1 MRRGR
6 RPLSLLVLTTAALLG
21 AAAAQ
26 GDPSGAWRLV
36 AILGMDDSVR
46 RAEPPSRYT
55 LVLDGDVVRGRADCN
70 RFRGTAV
77 RDGAGLAFEGLASTR
92 AACPPGSLGDAYL
105 RELGHVA
112 TYVLEGGALYLATW
126 ADGAIL
132 AFVPALPT
140 RRSAGACDD
149 GREVT
154 LVAGRDWAGLLRD
167 GRFAMLPRV
176 AAASG
181 VRWADDRLEAWNRG
195 GALTLRDLARA
206 ERATCALTPAV
217 D

>member
-1 MRRGR
+1 
-6 RPLSLLVLTTAALLG
+6 LALATTVLLG

-55 LVLDGDVVRGRADCN
+55 LVLDGDVVHGRADCN
-70 RFRGTAV
+70 RFRGTAAH
-77 RDGAGLAFEGLASTR
+77 DGAGLAFEGLASTR
-92 AACPPGSLGDAYL
+92 AACAPGSLADAYL
-105 RELGHVA
+105 RELEHVA
-112 TYVLEGGALYLATW
+112 SFVVEGGALYLATR

-132 AFVPALPT
+132 AFVPALPI
-140 RRSAGACDD
+140 RSYAGTCDD
-149 GREVT
+149 GRDVT

-181 VRWADDRLEAWNRG
+181 VRWADDRIEAWNRG
-195 GALTLRDLARA
+195 DELTVRDLDGQDHRT
-206 ERATCALTPAV
+206 TCALTRIE